1 MSRDNKYT
9 IDSKKANPEN
19 KKPSMPE
26 DKKGGD
32 PENKANPQGRCS
44 PHASVE
50 RPAYAGLIFFAF
62 FLSKSCKTFF
72 YLLC

>member
-1 MSRDNKYT
+1 MSRDNKYK

-32 PENKANPQGRCS
+32 PENKANPQGR
-44 PHASVE
+44 
-50 RPAYAGLIFFAF
+50 
-62 FLSKSCKTFF
+62 
-72 YLLC
+72 